1 MSSSIVIRARYK
13 HSLKINESV
22 SKWIKYVSKKEK
34 ADSNSLD
41 DNDYLREYL
50 KYSDN
55 KSFLNEDSEYFV
67 WDEKG
72 DINPKL
78 DLSEYSNNG
87 FVWDF
92 VLSFPP
98 DFAVNNGLIT
108 KSDYFDLS
116 KQVMPKLIMDMNLK
130 LYDTCW
136 YASLH
141 RNTDNP
147 HLHIVLFEK
156 NKTISRGLVPKY
168 ALHNMK
174 SNIANYLIDNKEFYE
189 LRDREFSSIT
199 GGVSLKELT
208 KVNNQKLYSDDFRR
222 NLNKKML
229 SFYEIIPKQG
239 RLQYN
244 SKNMFL
250 YKKELDEI
258 IEFILSHDSVKY
270 NYANYL
276 RLLEEHQRELTAIYG
291 NTKDNINRK
300 YYNDQLNKLY
310 SKIGNEI
317 LSNYKIYQSMDLMER
332 EKSFLKK
339 HINEMQFKSR
349 SDYAKVETK
358 ESIAKCLYKICLMA
372 DLNDNEIKK
381 VFARWLKKS
390 KYDFDLES
398 IIMKSSTLEYEMSS
412 IEYYEAL
419 KRLGYDYIRYEKLK
433 NKSFYKELNYKRF
446 VNKAFEHL
454 MYELEQERKGIVSEM
469 QYDLEV
475 Y

>member
-1 MSSSIVIRARYK
+1 MSSIVIRARYK
-13 HSLKINESV
+13 HSLKVNESV
-22 SKWIKYVSKKEK
+22 SNWIKYVSKKEK

-50 KYSDN
+50 KYADN

-98 DFAVNNGLIT
+98 DFAINNGLIT

-116 KQVMPKLIMDMNLK
+116 KQIMPKLIMDMNLK
-130 LYDTCW
+130 LYNTCW

-156 NKTISRGLVPKY
+156 TKTISRGLVPKY
-168 ALHNMK
+168 ALYNMK

-208 KVNNQKLYSDDFRR
+208 KVKNQKLYSDDFRR
-222 NLNKKML
+222 TLNKKML

-244 SKNMFL
+244 SKNMSI
-250 YKKELDEI
+250 YKNELDEI

-276 RLLEEHQRELTAIYG
+276 RLLEEHQRELNTIYG

-317 LSNYKIYQSMDLMER
+317 LSNYKIYQSMDLIER

-339 HINEMQFKSR
+339 NINEMQFKSR

-372 DLNDNEIKK
+372 DLNDSEIRK

-398 IIMKSSTLEYEMSS
+398 IIMKSSTLEYEMNST
-412 IEYYEAL
+412 EYYEAL
-419 KRLGYDYIRYEKLK
+419 KRLGYDYTRYEKLK

-446 VNKAFEHL
+446 VNKAFDHL

-475 Y
+475 I